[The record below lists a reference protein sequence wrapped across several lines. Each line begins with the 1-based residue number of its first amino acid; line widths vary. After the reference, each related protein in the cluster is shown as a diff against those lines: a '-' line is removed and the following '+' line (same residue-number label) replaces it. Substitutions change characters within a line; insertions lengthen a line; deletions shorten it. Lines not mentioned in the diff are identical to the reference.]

1 MNSQSSLA
9 CTIEQIKEPLP
20 SDHSVEVILKDD
32 DGKKYSALLRIDR
45 PDREYLKTIRAS
57 NLGVTLFC
65 IGNAVAFMECPSL
78 NYIVGFESAYANI
91 NGIKIKRSIIK
102 EVSNDETFLKMFD
115 DRKIA
120 ERLLMISYTYDG
132 YTILD
137 YEILLCYVG
146 FKYLSAEPD
155 LQKMEDECYSNKAIP
170 GKYKDVLPDW
180 VTPYMFAKSCRLIAM
195 KRQLSD
201 EMFARMLPGIPD
213 MSKQASSKVVR
224 FSMVKLNIDEIHGI
238 MYRFSNQYV

>member
-1 MNSQSSLA
+1 MNSQSSLT
-9 CTIEQIKEPLP
+9 CTIEQIKEQLP
-20 SDHSVEVILKDD
+20 SDRSVEVILRDS
-32 DGKKYSALLRIDR
+32 DGKKYSALLRIYR
-45 PDREYLKTIRAS
+45 PDKEYLKIIHAS
-57 NLGVTLFC
+57 NLEVILFC

-78 NYIVGFESAYANI
+78 NYAVGFESTYANI
-91 NGIKIKRSIIK
+91 NSIKIKSDIVK
-102 EVSNDETFLKMFD
+102 EVSNDEAFLKMVD

-132 YTILD
+132 CTTLD

-155 LQKMEDECYSNKAIP
+155 LQRMEDECYSNKAIP
-170 GKYKDVLPDW
+170 DKYKGVLPDW

-213 MSKQASSKVVR
+213 MSKRASSKVVR
-224 FSMVKLNIDEIHGI
+224 FSMIKLNIDEIHSI
-238 MYRFSNQYV
+238 MQRFSNQYV